1 MTTQNNKEAG
11 AGRLL
16 GIDFGRKR
24 VGIALSDEEQKSL
37 FQKLCI
43 RMTKAG

>member
-1 MTTQNNKEAG
+1 MATQNNKEAG

-24 VGIALSDEEQKSL
+24 VGIALSDEGAKNRFSKNCVSE
-37 FQKLCI
+37 
-43 RMTKAG
+43 